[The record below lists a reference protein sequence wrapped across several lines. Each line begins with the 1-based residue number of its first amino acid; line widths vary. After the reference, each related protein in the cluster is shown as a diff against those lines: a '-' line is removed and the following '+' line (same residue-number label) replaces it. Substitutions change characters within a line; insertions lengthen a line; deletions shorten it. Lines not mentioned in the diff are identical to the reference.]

1 MTAPQPS
8 PPQPQRWSLAQV
20 LQAAAAAV
28 LAGTVMG
35 TAAGVRWLVTE
46 LPSKLNQI
54 EARIDQVVNNQ
65 NRVDQN
71 LKILEGRVMDHDR
84 RIIRLEVGP

>member
-1 MTAPQPS
+1 
-8 PPQPQRWSLAQV
+8 
-20 LQAAAAAV
+20 
-28 LAGTVMG
+28 MG

-71 LKILEGRVMDHDR
+71 LKILEGRVIDHDR
-84 RIIRLEVGP
+84 RIIRLEMGR

>member
-1 MTAPQPS
+1 
-8 PPQPQRWSLAQV
+8 
-20 LQAAAAAV
+20 
-28 LAGTVMG
+28 MG

-71 LKILEGRVMDHDR
+71 LKVLENRVMDHDR
-84 RIIRLEVGP
+84 RIIRLEVGQ